1 MNEIIKTADVCRKF
15 CISKRTATRWIRT
28 QGFPAP
34 RKIGKAFFFDAD
46 ENALRFLVADE
57 STIEILKSKIRK
69 RNLLIANL
77 RKENAEYV
85 QLNIRVLADKYKL
98 QQEIQRMIAKA

>member
-15 CISKRTATRWIRT
+15 CISKSTATRWIRT

-46 ENALRFLVADE
+46 E
-57 STIEILKSKIRK
+57 IEEWWERKGREGLKVYQP
-69 RNLLIANL
+69 
-77 RKENAEYV
+77 E
-85 QLNIRVLADKYKL
+85 
-98 QQEIQRMIAKA
+98 